1 METLF
6 MNTKNTKRNESHK
19 FILNMSQMLDFR
31 SSNGHVTL
39 PYMIY
44 LLHKKNYNTTV
55 QMQ

>member
-39 PYMIY
+39 PYIIY
-44 LLHKKNYNTTV
+44 LLHKEKYNTTV

>member
-19 FILNMSQMLDFR
+19 FILNMSQMLYFR

-39 PYMIY
+39 QKLSTYYI
-44 LLHKKNYNTTV
+44 KKT
-55 QMQ
+55 